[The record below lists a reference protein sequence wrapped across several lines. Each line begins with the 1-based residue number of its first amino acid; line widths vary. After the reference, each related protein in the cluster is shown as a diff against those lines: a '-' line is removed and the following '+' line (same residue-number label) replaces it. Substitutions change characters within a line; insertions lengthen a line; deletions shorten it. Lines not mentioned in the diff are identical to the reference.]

1 MFTVDEVNQEI
12 KNYIKYTSYVI
23 PIIQDVIYVDTS
35 EWYGEVNSQ
44 EILEGKY
51 IIRFSNNL
59 NNCPIEFQ
67 KSVIWHE
74 TTHIVDIINNKD
86 LDKSMLSGMMSTYSE
101 AHAESIQLRYLLH
114 ITPKQIVNNGK
125 RFLCHVDGR
134 EDLGAVTAN
143 YINSSYQH
151 LINFK
156 KSKSP
161 KDFQKFINGFSYF
174 CGYMMLKT
182 TKDANILSGAI
193 IEKYP
198 KSYQKDLSDLYTY
211 ITTKN
216 FLGCAAIYA
225 KLKAEAMMESFN
237 SICCINNII

>member
-1 MFTVDEVNQEI
+1 M
-12 KNYIKYTSYVI
+12 
-23 PIIQDVIYVDTS
+23 
-35 EWYGEVNSQ
+35 
-44 EILEGKY
+44 
-51 IIRFSNNL
+51 
-59 NNCPIEFQ
+59 
-67 KSVIWHE
+67 
-74 TTHIVDIINNKD
+74 
-86 LDKSMLSGMMSTYSE
+86 
-101 AHAESIQLRYLLH
+101 
-114 ITPKQIVNNGK
+114 
-125 RFLCHVDGR
+125 
-134 EDLGAVTAN
+134 GAVTAN

-174 CGYMMLKT
+174 CRYMMLKT
-182 TKDANILSGAI
+182 TKEANILSGAI

-216 FLGCAAIYA
+216 FLGSATIYA